1 MDIRENVHFLV
12 LYSRHTRIHHFLIT
26 CCCSAA
32 GLYFAGIQTME
43 DLNIVLAM
51 AESWAGVAAIAA
63 SLLGLIGLAWL
74 IGAALGPISGAL
86 TAWLHFMLR
95 RSAAREK
102 WAAERFHATIAR
114 GGHFDGLP
122 PDAAREAA
130 KARRWLRNGGL
141 DEPRLMRLSRYLR
154 LFR

>member
-1 MDIRENVHFLV
+1 MSKIEINICKNVYYIS
-12 LYSRHTRIHHFLIT
+12 LYLHHTRFYRFTIMFY
-26 CCCSAA
+26 CSVA
-32 GLYFAGIQTME
+32 GSYSDDIMTME

-74 IGAALGPISGAL
+74 IGAALGPISRAL

-114 GGHFDGLP
+114 GGHFNGLP

-130 KARRWLRNGGL
+130 KARR
-141 DEPRLMRLSRYLR
+141 
-154 LFR
+154 

>member
-1 MDIRENVHFLV
+1 MDIRENIYFLV
-12 LYSRHTRIHHFLIT
+12 LYSRHTRIHRFLIT
-26 CCCSAA
+26 CCCSVA
-32 GLYFAGIQTME
+32 GLYFADIQTME

-51 AESWAGVAAIAA
+51 AGSWAGVAAIAA

-74 IGAALGPISGAL
+74 VGAALGPISGAL

-102 WAAERFHATIAR
+102 SAAERFYATMAR
-114 GGHFDGLP
+114 GGHYEGFP
-122 PDAAREAA
+122 PDPPREAE